1 MFSDFIYRM
10 RALFRRNRMEAE
22 LEEEI
27 QLHVEREAEAYVRQ
41 GVEPGEAR
49 RRARLALG
57 GQEQVKEACRDARGV
72 ALIGALVQDVRYAAR
87 LLRKSPGYSAA
98 AILTL
103 ALCIGATTAIFTI
116 VNGFLLRPLPVR
128 EPSRL
133 VGVGVQAEG
142 FDPILDP
149 FAYEQIRNRPQLFES
164 VCAWGPTRFNLA
176 ERGQAD
182 FVQGFLVSGNF
193 FETLGV
199 PAGFGRT
206 FTKAD
211 EQKGGGP
218 DGPVAVISYGFWQ
231 RRFGGAADVIGRPVT
246 LERMTYS
253 IVGVTPP
260 GFFGAMAGFAFDVAV
275 PVPGAGP
282 YVTARLRPGQTPESA
297 TAALRAAQPQI
308 RAAALRCRCG
318 RRECSASQYL
328 SQPLSA
334 TTAAAG
340 QSTTMRSRFERP
352 LLAMLLLAMV
362 VVLLGCANVANL
374 VLARTAA
381 RRHELSVRR
390 ALGASRF
397 RLASQLLAESLLLSA
412 LGAALGLVFAGIFSE
427 VLIGLVTYAS
437 APVFLDLSLDWRVLG
452 FTAAVSVGTA
462 LIFGLIPA
470 LRAARAMP
478 QAALKDG
485 GRGQAGGKRSGV
497 NQTLIVAQVSLSL
510 ILVVAAGLFVRT
522 FATMATMNLGFDRE
536 RTLILRLNAADA
548 KVPPAARAALYER
561 VRQAVAV
568 VPGVSDA
575 VALLTVPV
583 SPDHWLANVKVSG
596 QPSAA
601 MFDRQGP
608 FLNAVSPGYFA
619 MFGASILAGR
629 GFTADDR
636 SGAPLVAVVNET
648 FVQRHLGGRSPV
660 GETLSFGEGVKY
672 GPPFRIV
679 GVAKDSGSATYF
691 GLRQGIPSTV
701 YLCIGQ
707 MSPEIAN
714 FSPPAAFR
722 IAVNVAAG
730 SPAAVIPGAVAAI
743 AQVAPDLRVSPKM
756 MASYI
761 NDTIST
767 ERLAAMLSGFFGVLA
782 LLLAAIG
789 VYGVMAYAVA
799 QRRSEIGIR
808 LALGASPAGVVR
820 MVLRRVALL
829 VGAGMADRRNHQLLD
844 LEVQRGAALRPAA
857 PRSRDVRDG
866 RDRTVGDRPAGRLL
880 ARAPGGPHRPGVG
893 TARGVARLGNA
904 NRGLQRSK
912 K

>member
-1 MFSDFIYRM
+1 MFGDFIYRM

-27 QLHVEREAEAYVRQ
+27 RLHLEREAEAYVRQ

-72 ALIGALVQDVRYAAR
+72 ALIGMLVQDVRYAAR

-103 ALCIGATTAIFTI
+103 ALCIGATTAIFSI

-128 EPSRL
+128 EPARL
-133 VGVGVQAEG
+133 VGVRE
-142 FDPILDP
+142 DNPRPPIMDP
-149 FAYEQIRNRPQLFES
+149 FAWEQIRNRPQLFES
-164 VCAWGPTRFNLA
+164 ACAWAPTRFNMA

-182 FVQGFLVSGNF
+182 IVQGFLVSGEF

-199 PAGFGRT
+199 SAVLGRT

-211 EQKGGGP
+211 DQKGGGP

-231 RRFGGAADVIGRPVT
+231 QRFGGAADVIGRPVT
-246 LERMTYS
+246 LDRMTYS

-260 GFFGAMAGFAFDVAV
+260 GFFGAMVGFSFDVV
-275 PVPGAGP
+275 IPVGVWGGHGGWL
-282 YVTARLRPGQTPESA
+282 YVTARLRPDQSIESA
-297 TAALRAAQPQI
+297 NAALRAAHPQI
-308 RAAALRCRCG
+308 RAAGLPAVVAAG
-318 RRECSASQYL
+318 MPASQYL

-334 TTAAAG
+334 TAAPAG
-340 QSTTMRSRFERP
+340 QSTPLRDRFERP
-352 LLAMLLLAMV
+352 LLAMLLLAML
-362 VVLLGCANVANL
+362 VVLLACANVANL
-374 VLARTAA
+374 VLARAAA
-381 RRHELSVRR
+381 RWHELSVRR
-390 ALGASRF
+390 ALGASRS
-397 RLASQLLAESLLLSA
+397 RLARQVLVESLLLSA
-412 LGAALGLVFAGIFSE
+412 LGAALGLVFAGAFSE
-427 VLIGLVTYAS
+427 VLVGLVSSVTS
-437 APVFLDLSLDWRVLG
+437 PVFLDLSLDWRVLG
-452 FTAAVSVGTA
+452 FTAAVSAGTA

-470 LRAARAMP
+470 LRAARTQP
-478 QAALKDG
+478 QAALREG

-497 NQTLIVAQVSLSL
+497 NQALIVAQVSLSL

-522 FATMATMNLGFDRE
+522 FATMATMHLGFDRD
-536 RTLILRLNAADA
+536 RTLILRLNTEDA
-548 KVPPAARAALYER
+548 KVPPAARPDLYER
-561 VRQAVAV
+561 VRQAVAA
-568 VPGVSDA
+568 VPGVTDA

-583 SPDHWLANVKVSG
+583 SPDHWFANVKVSG
-596 QPSAA
+596 QPSPALA
-601 MFDRQGP
+601 DRRGP

-619 MFGASILAGR
+619 VFGAPILAGR

-660 GETLSFGEGVKY
+660 GETLSFGEGGKY

-691 GLRQGIPSTV
+691 GLREGIPSTV

-714 FSPPAAFR
+714 FTPLAAFR
-722 IAVNVAAG
+722 IGVKVAAG
-730 SPAAVIPGAVAAI
+730 SPAAVTRGAVAAI
-743 AQVAPDLRVSPKM
+743 SQVAPDLRVSPRT
-756 MASYI
+756 MASYVDD
-761 NDTIST
+761 NMVT

-782 LLLAAIG
+782 LLLAAVG
-789 VYGVMAYAVA
+789 VYGVMAYAVT

-808 LALGASPAGVVR
+808 LVLGASPAGVVR
-820 MVLRRVALL
+820 MVLHRVALL
-829 VGAGMADRRNHQLLD
+829 VGAGMAIGGTVSLWISKFS
-844 LEVQRGAALRPAA
+844 AALLFGLQPRDPATFA
-857 PRSRDVRDG
+857 A
-866 RDRTVGDRPAGRLL
+866 AGIVLSVIGLL
-880 ARAPGGPHRPGVG
+880 AGWLPARRA
-893 TARGVARLGNA
+893 ARIDPVSALRTE
-904 NRGLQRSK
+904 
-912 K
+912 